1 MRSALTTAR
10 LCTATMLLPCAHAQH
25 SDTVTN
31 QFTGLAETPASSPDK
46 ELGVEVLSV
55 SVSKLARDSFG
66 NPMNPFNSFNLNE
79 ADPGTVL
86 LAKITPREAAP
97 WELQPD
103 RCRVVSFTDD
113 VGTDLSTN
121 AAPKSEDHFFP
132 RNRPLDML
140 TAREQGRSFGVRI
153 RSSRV
158 PAPTANR
165 LIADVSLLFR
175 IGSEERTEQRTD
187 VLLQTNEM
195 VTVGPLQV
203 KFLVGSSARN
213 PFAPTNPPAAQTQ
226 VRHWLAAFRPQGDIG
241 VASVTF
247 FSAKSDEPILV
258 AKNITAE
265 GVASSYHPGV
275 TEQWPK
281 SRSSDDPFANCV
293 WCGFTPPEDGRVTI
307 KLRYYDAK
315 SLVEKH
321 CIISTGLS
329 P

>member
-1 MRSALTTAR
+1 MRTTLTTAL

-66 NPMNPFNSFNLNE
+66 NPMNPFNSFHLNE

-86 LAKITPREAAP
+86 LAKITPRGAAP

-140 TAREQGRSFGVRI
+140 TAREQGRYFGVRI

-175 IGSEERTEQRTD
+175 IGSEERSRWP
-187 VLLQTNEM
+187 
-195 VTVGPLQV
+195 G
-203 KFLVGSSARN
+203 A
-213 PFAPTNPPAAQTQ
+213 APPRRAGGL
-226 VRHWLAAFRPQGDIG
+226 WLAGPAGRGIAPRSQTAAGMLPRR
-241 VASVTF
+241 ASPASQIP
-247 FSAKSDEPILV
+247 FSKTGIHFCTDPKFSQTHD
-258 AKNITAE
+258 
-265 GVASSYHPGV
+265 PG
-275 TEQWPK
+275 
-281 SRSSDDPFANCV
+281 S
-293 WCGFTPPEDGRVTI
+293 
-307 KLRYYDAK
+307 
-315 SLVEKH
+315 
-321 CIISTGLS
+321 
-329 P
+329 